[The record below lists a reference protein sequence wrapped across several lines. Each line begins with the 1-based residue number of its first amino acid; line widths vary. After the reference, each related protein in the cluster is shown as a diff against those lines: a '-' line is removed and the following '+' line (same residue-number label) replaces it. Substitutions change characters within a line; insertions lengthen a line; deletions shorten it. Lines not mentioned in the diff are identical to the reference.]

1 MEMNILLLI
10 MNSHIVLSKEKKK
23 QTDTE
28 SIIYYYSM
36 EVISKISKNNS
47 IVFKVR
53 TRITAVGR

>member
-1 MEMNILLLI
+1 